1 MAKLLQQHAYM
12 CSAVVTSNGSFVF
25 LSFPPAHAAV
35 ASASASAS
43 ASAADRRLS
52 HPSMAANVGESTSG
66 SSSGGAD
73 AGGSFECNIC
83 FELPQEPIVTLCGHL
98 FCWPCLYKWLHI
110 HSHSPECPVCKA
122 VVEEDKLVP
131 LYGRGK
137 DRVDPRSKNVPG
149 ADIPNRPAGQ
159 RPATA
164 PHADPNNHF
173 PNANPNPWFMGGG
186 IPLGN
191 ARWGNYTF
199 SAAFGGL
206 FPLLSFQ
213 VHGFPDATAYGQPAG
228 FPYGYGHGHAF
239 HGAHAHAAPHQ
250 GPPGQQQQADVY
262 LKALLILVGFLAL
275 RVDQFDGTLFLN
287 RSLCWLR
294 MALQGAA
301 QMFLKDYDSACD
313 ALCRALELEPESE
326 EMENLY

>member
-1 MAKLLQQHAYM
+1 MRDPIPSPASNLLRLPLPLRLPLRRTQA
-12 CSAVVTSNGSFVF
+12 AN
-25 LSFPPAHAAV
+25 PPP
-35 ASASASAS
+35 STRLLL
-43 ASAADRRLS
+43 RRPPVS
-52 HPSMAANVGESTSG
+52 HPPLSSLPPRELDLLGLTSSHPTMAANVGESTSG

-73 AGGSFECNIC
+73 SGGSFECNIC

-164 PHADPNNHF
+164 PQANPNTHF

-186 IPLGN
+186 IPLAN

-228 FPYGYGHGHAF
+228 FPYGYGHGHGHGHGHAF
-239 HGAHAHAAPHQ
+239 HGGHAHAAAAPRH

-262 LKALLILVGFLAL
+262 LKALLILVGFLVIA
-275 RVDQFDGTLFLN
+275 
-287 RSLCWLR
+287 SLIT
-294 MALQGAA
+294 
-301 QMFLKDYDSACD
+301 F
-313 ALCRALELEPESE
+313 
-326 EMENLY
+326 

>member
-1 MAKLLQQHAYM
+1 
-12 CSAVVTSNGSFVF
+12 
-25 LSFPPAHAAV
+25 
-35 ASASASAS
+35 
-43 ASAADRRLS
+43 
-52 HPSMAANVGESTSG
+52 MAANVGESTSG
-66 SSSGGAD
+66 SSSGAD

-98 FCWPCLYKWLHI
+98 FCWPCLYKWLRI

-164 PHADPNNHF
+164 PQADPNNHF
-173 PNANPNPWFMGGG
+173 PNANPNPWFTGGG
-186 IPLGN
+186 IPLAN

-228 FPYGYGHGHAF
+228 FPYGYGHGHGHAF
-239 HGAHAHAAPHQ
+239 HGGHTGHGGHAHAAAPRH

-262 LKALLILVGFLAL
+262 LKALLILVGFLVIA
-275 RVDQFDGTLFLN
+275 
-287 RSLCWLR
+287 SLIT
-294 MALQGAA
+294 
-301 QMFLKDYDSACD
+301 F
-313 ALCRALELEPESE
+313 
-326 EMENLY
+326 

>member
-1 MAKLLQQHAYM
+1 MRDPIPLP
-12 CSAVVTSNGSFVF
+12 SPRTFF
-25 LSFPPAHAAV
+25 LAHAATEPPRRRILRRLD
-35 ASASASAS
+35 SS
-43 ASAADRRLS
+43 SAAVAAARRSS
-52 HPSMAANVGESTSG
+52 HPTMAANVGESTSG

-73 AGGSFECNIC
+73 SGGSFECNIC

-122 VVEEDKLVP
+122 LVEEDKLVP

-164 PHADPNNHF
+164 PQANPNTHF

-186 IPLGN
+186 IPLAN

-228 FPYGYGHGHAF
+228 FPYGYGHGHGHGHAF
-239 HGAHAHAAPHQ
+239 HGGHAHAAAAAPRH

-262 LKALLILVGFLAL
+262 LKALLILVGFLVIA
-275 RVDQFDGTLFLN
+275 
-287 RSLCWLR
+287 SLIT
-294 MALQGAA
+294 
-301 QMFLKDYDSACD
+301 F
-313 ALCRALELEPESE
+313 
-326 EMENLY
+326 

>member
-1 MAKLLQQHAYM
+1 
-12 CSAVVTSNGSFVF
+12 
-25 LSFPPAHAAV
+25 
-35 ASASASAS
+35 
-43 ASAADRRLS
+43 
-52 HPSMAANVGESTSG
+52 MAANVGESTS
-66 SSSGGAD
+66 SSSSVAGDG
-73 AGGSFECNIC
+73 GGSFECNIC

-122 VVEEDKLVP
+122 VVEEEKLVP

-149 ADIPNRPAGQ
+149 AADIPHRPTGQ

-164 PHADPNNHF
+164 PQADPNNHF

-186 IPLGN
+186 GGGVPLAN

-228 FPYGYGHGHAF
+228 FPYGYGHGHGHGHAF
-239 HGAHAHAAPHQ
+239 HGGHAGHAHAGPRHGPHGQ
-250 GPPGQQQQADVY
+250 QQQQADVY
-262 LKALLILVGFLAL
+262 LKALLILVGFLVIA
-275 RVDQFDGTLFLN
+275 
-287 RSLCWLR
+287 SLIT
-294 MALQGAA
+294 
-301 QMFLKDYDSACD
+301 F
-313 ALCRALELEPESE
+313 
-326 EMENLY
+326 

>member
-1 MAKLLQQHAYM
+1 MFCKRRKSKYSTLLP
-12 CSAVVTSNGSFVF
+12 SPPVVACLDWNGTERNLLVSSSTPPPVVGLGFGVRSPAQRASFF
-25 LSFPPAHAAV
+25 SC
-35 ASASASAS
+35 
-43 ASAADRRLS
+43 RLD
-52 HPSMAANVGESTSG
+52 PVGVPGTPNMAANVGESTSG
-66 SSSGGAD
+66 SGSGSD

-149 ADIPNRPAGQ
+149 AEIPNRPAGQ

-164 PHADPNNHF
+164 PQADPNNHF

-186 IPLGN
+186 GIPLAN

-228 FPYGYGHGHAF
+228 FPYGYGHGHGHGHAF
-239 HGAHAHAAPHQ
+239 HGGHAGHAHAAPRH

-262 LKALLILVGFLAL
+262 LKALLILVGFLVIA
-275 RVDQFDGTLFLN
+275 
-287 RSLCWLR
+287 SLIS
-294 MALQGAA
+294 
-301 QMFLKDYDSACD
+301 F
-313 ALCRALELEPESE
+313 
-326 EMENLY
+326 